1 MKHSFGSDNHS
12 GVHPTIMEAILNEN
26 KEFATAYGEDNYTR
40 SVLKKLEDLLGGNC
54 TAFFVFN
61 GTGANIV
68 ALQGF
73 LRSYNSVL
81 APATAHINVDEC
93 GAVEKISASR
103 IIPLDAPDGKVTPEE
118 VKKGLTGFGFQ
129 HHAQPKILSISQPT
143 ELGTNYT
150 PEEIK
155 ELADLMHSHGCYLH
169 VDGSRIS
176 NAAESLG
183 LPIKSFIND
192 CGVDALSFGGTK
204 NGLLMGEAVVI
215 FHRPENT
222 LPDSNGMPMNIQN
235 MEAAKNLQYL
245 RKQTTQLYSK
255 SRFIAAQFE
264 AYLNDDLYLKL
275 AGQSNSM
282 ARYLAESLKGI
293 PEVEISKSVDTN
305 AVFAI
310 IPLWLGE
317 ELHKKHYFY
326 VWDETTNEV
335 RWMCSF
341 NTTKED
347 IDLFVADV
355 KEIISQH
362 NK

>member
-12 GVHPTIMEAILNEN
+12 GVHPQIMDAIIRANNNFE
-26 KEFATAYGEDNYTR
+26 TAYGEDPYTR
-40 SVLKKLEDLLGGNC
+40 QVLKQLEDLLGGDC

-81 APATAHINVDEC
+81 APNTAHINVDEC
-93 GAVEKISASR
+93 GAVEKISSTR
-103 IIPLDAPDGKVTPEE
+103 IVPLEAPNGKVSPKE
-118 VKKGLTGFGFQ
+118 VIPALTGFGFQ

-143 ELGTNYT
+143 ELGTTYT

-183 LPIKSFIND
+183 LPIKAFTQD

-204 NGLLMGEAVVI
+204 NGLLMGEAEVI
-215 FHRPENT
+215 FHRTENN
-222 LPDSNGMPMNIQN
+222 LSDNYGNPMNSQN
-235 MEAAKNLQYL
+235 IEAAKNLQYL

-264 AYLNDDLYLKL
+264 EYLKDGLYLKL

-282 ARYLAESLKGI
+282 ARYLAESLAPI
-293 PEVEISKSVDTN
+293 PEINISKSVDSN

-310 IPLWLGE
+310 VPTWLSE
-317 ELHKKHYFY
+317 ELNKKHYFY

-347 IDLFVADV
+347 IDEFVADI
-355 KEIISQH
+355 KEIIYSH
-362 NK
+362 K

>member
-12 GVHPTIMEAILNEN
+12 GVHPVIMEAIQKEN
-26 KEFATAYGEDNYTR
+26 NNFATAYGEDNYTK
-40 SVLKKLEDLLGGNC
+40 SVLEKLENLLGGDC
-54 TAFFVFN
+54 TALFVFN

-73 LRSYNSVL
+73 LKSYNSVL
-81 APATAHINVDEC
+81 APVTAHINVDEC
-93 GAVEKISASR
+93 GAVEKVSASR
-103 IIPLDAPDGKVTPEE
+103 IVPLDAPDGKVTPEI

-155 ELADLMHSHGCYLH
+155 ELAELMHSHGCYLH

-183 LPIKSFIND
+183 LPIKEFIAD
-192 CGVDALSFGGTK
+192 CGVDVLSFGGTK
-204 NGLLMGEAVVI
+204 NGLLMGEAVVV

-222 LPDSNGMPMNIQN
+222 RPGQDGLPMNYLN
-235 MEAAKNLQYL
+235 KEVAKTLQYY

-264 AYLNDDLYLKL
+264 AYLNNDLYLKL
-275 AGQSNSM
+275 AGQSNGM
-282 ARYLAESLKGI
+282 AKYLAKSLEGI
-293 PEVEISKSVDTN
+293 EEVTISKSVDSN

-310 IPLWLGE
+310 IPEWLGE

-326 VWDETTNEV
+326 VWDEDTNEV

-347 IDLFVADV
+347 IDEFVADV
-355 KEIISQH
+355 KAIIATH
-362 NK
+362 N

>member
-12 GVHPTIMEAILNEN
+12 GVHPQIMDAIIRANN
-26 KEFATAYGEDNYTR
+26 NFTTAYGEDNYTKQ
-40 SVLKKLEDLLGGNC
+40 VLNQLEELLGGDC

-81 APATAHINVDEC
+81 APITAHINVDEC
-93 GAVEKISASR
+93 GAVEKVSASR
-103 IIPLDAPDGKVTPEE
+103 IIPLEAPNGKVTPKE
-118 VKKGLTGFGFQ
+118 VMQGLTGFGFQ
-129 HHAQPKILSISQPT
+129 HHAQPKVLSISQPT
-143 ELGTNYT
+143 ELGTTYT

-155 ELADLMHSHGCYLH
+155 ELADLVHSYGCYLH

-183 LPIKSFIND
+183 LPIKSFISD

-204 NGLLMGEAVVI
+204 NGLMMGEAVVI
-215 FHRPENT
+215 FHRPENN
-222 LPDSNGMPMNIQN
+222 LPDSNGIPMNCLN
-235 MEAAKNLQYL
+235 REAAKNLQYL

-264 AYLNDDLYLKL
+264 EYLKDGLYLKL

-282 ARYLAESLKGI
+282 ARYLAQQLQGI
-293 PEVEISKSVDTN
+293 EEVTISRSVDSN

-310 IPLWLGE
+310 IPSWLDA

-326 VWDETTNEV
+326 VWDESINEV

-347 IDLFVADV
+347 IDYFVEDIKQLIAAH
-355 KEIISQH
+355 KQ
-362 NK
+362 

>member
-12 GVHPTIMEAILNEN
+12 GVHPQIMDAIIRTNNNFE
-26 KEFATAYGEDNYTR
+26 TAYGEDQYTKQ
-40 SVLKKLEDLLGGNC
+40 VLKQLEDLLGGDC

-81 APATAHINVDEC
+81 APVTAHINVDEC
-93 GAVEKISASR
+93 GAVEKVSSAR
-103 IIPLDAPDGKVTPEE
+103 IVPLEAPNGKVSPKE
-118 VKKGLTGFGFQ
+118 VIPALTGFGHQ
-129 HHAQPKILSISQPT
+129 HNAQPKILSISQPT
-143 ELGTNYT
+143 ELGTTYT
-150 PEEIK
+150 PEEIR

-183 LPIKSFIND
+183 LPIKAFTQD

-222 LPDSNGMPMNIQN
+222 LPDSNGIPMNIQN
-235 MEAAKNLQYL
+235 LEAAKNLQYL

-264 AYLNDDLYLKL
+264 EYLKDGLYLKL
-275 AGQSNSM
+275 AGQSNAM
-282 ARYLAESLKGI
+282 ARYLAQTLEQI
-293 PEVEISKSVDTN
+293 PEVTISKSVDSN

-310 IPLWLGE
+310 CPTWLSE
-317 ELHKKHYFY
+317 ELNKKHYFY
-326 VWDETTNEV
+326 VWDENTNEV

-347 IDLFVADV
+347 IEEFVADI
-355 KEIISQH
+355 KEIIASH
-362 NK
+362 K